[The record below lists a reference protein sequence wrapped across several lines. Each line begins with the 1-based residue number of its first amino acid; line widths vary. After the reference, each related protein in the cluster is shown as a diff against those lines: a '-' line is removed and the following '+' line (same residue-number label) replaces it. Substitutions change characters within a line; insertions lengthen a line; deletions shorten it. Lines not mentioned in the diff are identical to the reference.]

1 MIDVPDDGCEG
12 VLVSNGGLQ
21 GGYTLAVHDGHVVY
35 VSNYLGREHHVVRS
49 DEPIPTGRRVEIV
62 MQWRRTTPFAGD
74 VTLSVDGAPSGR
86 GHVARTNPVIYA
98 IAEGLEVGS
107 DTGTPVWSGYV
118 SPFRFTGAIVEVVL
132 GTAGAEYVDP
142 EAEDRIAQYVQ

>member
-1 MIDVPDDGCEG
+1 M
-12 VLVSNGGLQ
+12 
-21 GGYTLAVHDGHVVY
+21 
-35 VSNYLGREHHVVRS
+35 
-49 DEPIPTGRRVEIV
+49 
-62 MQWRRTTPFAGD
+62 
-74 VTLSVDGAPSGR
+74 
-86 GHVARTNPVIYA
+86 IYA

-142 EAEDRIAQYVQ
+142 EAEDRIAQLCPVTPHGCRTPPTAARTGHERRRVTTIRSKRSRIRLASSVPVSPSTMATITPTSVSATYTVPLRNGSSTAFGLPALAV